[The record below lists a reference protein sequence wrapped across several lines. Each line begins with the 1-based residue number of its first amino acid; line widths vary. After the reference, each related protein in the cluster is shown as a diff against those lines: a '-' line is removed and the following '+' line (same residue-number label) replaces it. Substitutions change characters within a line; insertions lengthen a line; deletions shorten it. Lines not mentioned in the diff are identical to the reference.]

1 MLITSG
7 VLRVKLRRSVTVN
20 VVIGAAEWKSEG
32 GWVELG
38 RSFPDLIRPL
48 SIFHSSASV
57 APIAILFH
65 VHFLIAQRF

>member
-7 VLRVKLRRSVTVN
+7 VLRVNLRRSVTVN

-38 RSFPDLIRPL
+38 RSFPRPDPNL
-48 SIFHSSASV
+48 S
-57 APIAILFH
+57 
-65 VHFLIAQRF
+65 RFFTPRLLSRRLLYCFMFTF